1 GITLERFALML
12 EEHPSE
18 PILYAQC
25 HPLSTSMMSLL
36 LWIRIFT
43 TSRQTSCL
51 RRSQRNCSQDSGPGD
66 GGIGRSQYSP
76 SSSRAGFLHNS
87 CYHEERQPVFR

>member
-1 GITLERFALML
+1 WHYARKIRANAGRTSERTDPVCSM
-12 EEHPSE
+12 P
-18 PILYAQC
+18 
-25 HPLSTSMMSLL
+25 PLSTSMMSLL
-36 LWIRIFT
+36 FWIRIFT

-51 RRSQRNCSQDSGPGD
+51 CRSQRDCSQDSGPGD
-66 GGIGRSQYSP
+66 GRIGRSQYSP